1 MRKLVS
7 NAGWSYADKAVDIQI
22 GQDEILR
29 ALDIINCGVVA
40 RNNAGI
46 VLYANPR
53 LLEWLRYERS
63 EVEGRP
69 IDQLVPAD
77 LVDAM
82 AEEIQAIGAGD
93 LRARLCALRRKDGT
107 AFPVLIIPQRLT
119 DEEGKLVGGV
129 GVVVD
134 LGAVQTAKSMPRGG
148 GGELRGALDKIALEL
163 QSLGLAADIAPSSA
177 VALEHVELAD
187 LSVRE
192 REVVA
197 LLMAGERVPAIAK
210 QLHISP
216 HTVRNHLKSVF
227 RKLDVGSQ
235 SELIQRVRAL
245 ES

>member
-7 NAGWSYADKAVDIQI
+7 NASWSYTGEAVDIQI
-22 GQDEILR
+22 GQDEMLR
-29 ALDIINCGVVA
+29 AVDTINCGVVA
-40 RNNAGI
+40 RDNAGI
-46 VLYANPR
+46 VIFANPR
-53 LLEWLRYERS
+53 LLEWLQYDRS
-63 EVEGRP
+63 EVEGRS
-69 IDQLVPAD
+69 IDQLVPPD
-77 LVDAM
+77 LVDATT
-82 AEEIQAIGAGD
+82 EEIKAIEAGD
-93 LRARLCALRRKDGT
+93 LRVRLGVLRRKDGT
-107 AFPVLIIPQRLT
+107 TFPVLLIPQRLT
-119 DEEGKLVGGV
+119 DKAGKLVGGIA
-129 GVVVD
+129 VVVD

-163 QSLGLAADIAPSSA
+163 QSLGLAADIAPGSA

-227 RKLDVGSQ
+227 RKLGVGSQ
-235 SELIQRVRAL
+235 SELIQRIRTL
-245 ES
+245 GT